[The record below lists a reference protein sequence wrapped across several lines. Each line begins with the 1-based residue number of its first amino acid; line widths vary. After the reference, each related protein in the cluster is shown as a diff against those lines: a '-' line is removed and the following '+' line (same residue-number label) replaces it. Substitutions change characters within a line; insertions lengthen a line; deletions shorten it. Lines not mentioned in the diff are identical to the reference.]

1 MMANF
6 TNINKMNNNR
16 SSYLTLLNTKETTT
30 YDVGNPDPDLEL
42 AHKCGRV
49 NQLLG
54 SMRSMK

>member
-16 SSYLTLLNTKETTT
+16 SSYLTPLNTKETTT
-30 YDVGNPDPDLEL
+30 YDVGNPDPDLEQ
-42 AHKCGRV
+42 AHKWGRV